1 MKNLLCLT
9 LLVPCVAYA
18 SEIVGRRSF
27 TVPTTSME
35 PTVMHGDHVIV
46 NELAYRTSQPS
57 RGDIVVYTFASD
69 PKNNLLKRIVGLPFE
84 TIAIKHKQLYVNGRK
99 MGESYVQ
106 HRDNDDYTETSKPE
120 PFKSRDSFGPQKLGM
135 DEYFVLGDNRD
146 QSMDSRYHG
155 PVRRRNIVGKVERTQ
170 GTTRFLDCHSSGPTQ
185 RSSGLRP
192 AALVVFF
199 ATAARRA
206 EAAQL

>member
-1 MKNLLCLT
+1 
-9 LLVPCVAYA
+9 
-18 SEIVGRRSF
+18 
-27 TVPTTSME
+27 
-35 PTVMHGDHVIV
+35 MHGDHVIV